1 MAGVPDPVP
10 FRSHFET
17 LDQALRMLVEEPYR
31 RRPYFA
37 DFHRVRVRDAA
48 AIVALLEL
56 STREASRKG
65 ALPLAPEV
73 TNIGALEPFASAAG
87 LLFLLDEA
95 LLPALLIKPCMSRP
109 LIEALGD
116 SGRELRVKAAAV
128 GGTFDTQVGA
138 LCDLIQ
144 GYCDATPVQR
154 PRGLMANWVQAI
166 ITRVKTIFDTTF
178 TITEP

>member
-1 MAGVPDPVP
+1 MAGVPAPLP
-10 FRSHFET
+10 LRLHFDT
-17 LDQALRMLVEEPYR
+17 LDQALRMLVEAPSR
-31 RRPYFA
+31 LRPYYA

-56 STREASRKG
+56 STREAARKG
-65 ALPLAPEV
+65 ALPLVPKV
-73 TNIGALEPFASAAG
+73 TNIGALEHFASAAG
-87 LLFLLDEA
+87 LLFLLDET
-95 LLPALLIKPCMSRP
+95 LLPALLIEPCMSQP

-128 GGTFDTQVGA
+128 GGTFETQVGV

-144 GYCDATPVQR
+144 GYCEATPVQR
-154 PRGLMANWVQAI
+154 PHGLMANWVQAI

-178 TITEP
+178 TITKA